1 MGLNWWIPIAYV
13 SLRYNQRYF
22 GFSIITSIV
31 EDVTDCQ
38 GETILDLAW
47 EIFLVQI
54 MEWHFSSEKQMFQE
68 KCLYRCQY
76 STGSTF
82 ILEKTIFNLLIEK
95 ETLFPRIMQV
105 TFSILEQQLKYAKT
119 LLPWNK
125 IFISISINFL
135 PHRRIHIWI
144 CLLV

>member
-47 EIFLVQI
+47 EV
-54 MEWHFSSEKQMFQE
+54 
-68 KCLYRCQY
+68 
-76 STGSTF
+76 
-82 ILEKTIFNLLIEK
+82 
-95 ETLFPRIMQV
+95 
-105 TFSILEQQLKYAKT
+105 
-119 LLPWNK
+119 
-125 IFISISINFL
+125 
-135 PHRRIHIWI
+135 
-144 CLLV
+144 LLV